1 MTAQLIIVGAGQ
13 AAAQAVHTL
22 VQQEFAGAV
31 TVIGDEPYPPYQ
43 RPPLSKKYLAGA
55 LERRRLYLRP
65 EEFYAQHDVDLR
77 LGVRATALDRERRRI
92 ELGDGNALDYDQ
104 LLLATGSRVRRLD
117 VPGSDLDG
125 IHYLR
130 SIADADRIAAELVPG
145 RRLVIVGAG
154 YIGLEVAA
162 VARSLGADVTVLE
175 AAERVMARVVC
186 PEVAAFYTDVHT
198 AAGVR
203 IRCGSGVR
211 EFAGRQRVDAVVA
224 ADGTAH
230 RCDLAVVGIGI
241 VPQTELAEQ
250 SGLACSDGIDVDE
263 TARTAD
269 PAVFAAGDCTSHPNA
284 VLGRRIRLES
294 VHNAIEQAKAAAHSI
309 AGTPQTYAQVPWFW
323 SDQYDLKLQIA
334 GLSAGYDRV
343 VLRGDPQT
351 RRFAAYYLRAG
362 TIIAVD
368 AVNSPRDFVHG
379 KQLVAAHAEI
389 DPATLADP
397 SADLAEFANGQ
408 R

>member
-22 VQQEFAGAV
+22 VQQGFTGAV

-77 LGVRATALDRERRRI
+77 LGVRAAALDRERRRI
-92 ELGDGNALDYDQ
+92 ELGDGNVLDYDQ
-104 LLLATGSRVRRLD
+104 LLLATGSRVRRLE
-117 VPGSDLDG
+117 VPGADLDG

-130 SIADADRIAAELVPG
+130 SIADADRIAAELAPG
-145 RRLVIVGAG
+145 RRLVIAGAG

-162 VARSLGADVTVLE
+162 VARGLGADVTVLE

-203 IRCGSGVR
+203 IRCGAGVR
-211 EFAGRQRVDAVVA
+211 EFTGRQRVEAVVA

-250 SGLACSDGIDVDE
+250 AGLACSDGIDVDD

-309 AGTPQTYAQVPWFW
+309 AGTPQIYAQVPWFW

-343 VLRGDPQT
+343 VVRGDPQT

-368 AVNSPRDFVHG
+368 AVNSPRDFVQG